1 MASLASINAKEKSQR
16 KATLANVNLRM
27 DKHVI
32 PMFKETNP
40 IQKTD
45 FQIRCEQG
53 VSIED
58 ARKQTHDFIEELWK
72 RKK

>member
-1 MASLASINAKEKSQR
+1 MQSLADIATKKSSQEKITNTS
-16 KATLANVNLRM
+16 M
-27 DKHVI
+27 DLSKHKQEI
-32 PMFKETNP
+32 TRLKKKSALP
-40 IQKTD
+40 KTD

-53 VSIED
+53 VSIEE